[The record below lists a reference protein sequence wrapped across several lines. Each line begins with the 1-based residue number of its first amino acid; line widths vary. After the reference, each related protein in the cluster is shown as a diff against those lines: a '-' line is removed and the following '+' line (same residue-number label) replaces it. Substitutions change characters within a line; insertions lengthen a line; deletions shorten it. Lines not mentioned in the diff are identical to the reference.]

1 MIENNKNDIQ
11 PGDFVY
17 FTLGDEQKVYLVLK
31 VDTEEHHIFNL
42 HLYEFGN
49 NKRAKFIDSANL
61 YKRKVADC

>member
-1 MIENNKNDIQ
+1 
-11 PGDFVY
+11 
-17 FTLGDEQKVYLVLK
+17 VLK